1 MDASSISKDRFF
13 CLESGIAFDGF
24 TLLTYPLMPL
34 ILPSTSFFLLFS
46 PGPLSVEYY
55 CIFLVVA
62 LQLFSS
68 LVVLIRK
75 RWVSITLL
83 CNPPRRDMAYA
94 MTIEVPSRHKTP
106 G

>member
-1 MDASSISKDRFF
+1 MGVDVLWMHLVSQRPVF

-34 ILPSTSFFLLFS
+34 ILPSTSFFLFF

-75 RWVSITLL
+75 RWFSITQL
-83 CNPPRRDMAYA
+83 CNSPSCDMQ
-94 MTIEVPSRHKTP
+94 
-106 G
+106 

>member
-1 MDASSISKDRFF
+1 MGGRLSRGRRCLVDASCISKTGF

-34 ILPSTSFFLLFS
+34 ILPSTSFFLLFF

-75 RWVSITLL
+75 RWIPITSF
-83 CNPPRRDMAYA
+83 CVPRRCVACA
-94 MTIEVPSRHKTP
+94 MM
-106 G
+106 

>member
-1 MDASSISKDRFF
+1 MGVDVLWVHLVSQRPVF

-34 ILPSTSFFLLFS
+34 ILPSTSFFLLFF

-75 RWVSITLL
+75 RWISITYLGDHP
-83 CNPPRRDMAYA
+83 CRD
-94 MTIEVPSRHKTP
+94 VQ
-106 G
+106 

>member
-34 ILPSTSFFLLFS
+34 VLPSTSFFFLFF
-46 PGPLSVEYY
+46 PGPLRVEYY
-55 CIFLVVA
+55 CIFLVVT

-75 RWVSITLL
+75 RWIPITYL
-83 CNPPRRDMAYA
+83 CNAPRCDMTCA
-94 MTIEVPSRHKTP
+94 MTSQVQS